1 MHISND
7 PSNFRNKKYLAEMEN
22 EFKNMFRAFHKF
34 MSYRRKLLYE
44 LTMSDEDK
52 IEFDRIDEKFV
63 RNLNRSYDR
72 IQEYHRDNCGKNNE
86 KRRI

>member
-34 MSYRRKLLYE
+34 MSYRHKLLHE
-44 LTMSDEDK
+44 LTMSDEDITEFAK
-52 IEFDRIDEKFV
+52 INDKFV
-63 RNLNRSYDR
+63 RNLNRSYER
-72 IQEYHRDNCGKNNE
+72 IQKDDFVD
-86 KRRI
+86 